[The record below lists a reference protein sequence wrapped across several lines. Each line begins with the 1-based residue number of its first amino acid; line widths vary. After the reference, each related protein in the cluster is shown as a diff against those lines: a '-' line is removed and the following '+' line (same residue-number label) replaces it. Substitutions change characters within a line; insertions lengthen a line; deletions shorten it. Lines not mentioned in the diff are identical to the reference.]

1 MRPFSPHLRQAAA
14 GAAAAATGAPPLA
27 AALLKN
33 SSAPLIHGRLSFSH
47 TSLQSPNNRGKR
59 TGWAV
64 RVLPLTEENVE
75 MVLDQVRPS
84 LMADGGN
91 VALHEIDGLVVVLK
105 LQGACGSCPSSTMT
119 LKMGIE
125 TRLRDKIPE
134 ILAVE
139 QIVDTE
145 TGLELNHDNVDKVL
159 DEIRP
164 YLSGTGGGS
173 LDLVQIDESVVKV
186 RLTGPAAGVMTVR
199 VAVTQKL
206 REKIPSILA
215 VEGVQESPFLAVGVH
230 PHAVGHGVRHEAA
243 QHGVMNRS
251 SAWAFPASLK
261 PSSSVLNVRASGGYA
276 SQYRWNSA
284 RASAT
289 RPRAQN
295 ARSSALSSATPNSRP
310 ARAHTRAA
318 ESKQATAAS
327 KDAPG
332 ADSESAVE
340 RSTASAGVERR
351 CGCVGGRESSRRNER
366 RAWRRERA
374 RRRRRAGRE
383 ASGTGKPGRAR
394 RRRKRESAG
403 RGGEWERRRWERSGV
418 RRDGEAGSIARRSG
432 GVSGAPA
439 RRIRARWG
447 TVGASSGRAALGG
460 GASKRGMRTQRE
472 LLSDLLQTWNY

>member
-1 MRPFSPHLRQAAA
+1 MGSMGFWFIRIQLAGPSRPMKSSPAQLDASATQVVAERGNQQLVGEVRKPRAGFGFFVLPHDRRKIVRPMRPFSPHLRQAT
-14 GAAAAATGAPPLA
+14 AAAATSAPPFA

-33 SSAPLIHGRLSFSH
+33 SSASLIHGRLSFSH
-47 TSLQSPNNRGKR
+47 TSLQAPNHRWKR

-215 VEGVQESPFLAVGVH
+215 VQLTE
-230 PHAVGHGVRHEAA
+230 
-243 QHGVMNRS
+243 
-251 SAWAFPASLK
+251 
-261 PSSSVLNVRASGGYA
+261 
-276 SQYRWNSA
+276 
-284 RASAT
+284 
-289 RPRAQN
+289 
-295 ARSSALSSATPNSRP
+295 
-310 ARAHTRAA
+310 
-318 ESKQATAAS
+318 
-327 KDAPG
+327 
-332 ADSESAVE
+332 
-340 RSTASAGVERR
+340 
-351 CGCVGGRESSRRNER
+351 
-366 RAWRRERA
+366 
-374 RRRRRAGRE
+374 
-383 ASGTGKPGRAR
+383 
-394 RRRKRESAG
+394 
-403 RGGEWERRRWERSGV
+403 
-418 RRDGEAGSIARRSG
+418 
-432 GVSGAPA
+432 
-439 RRIRARWG
+439 
-447 TVGASSGRAALGG
+447 
-460 GASKRGMRTQRE
+460 
-472 LLSDLLQTWNY
+472 

>member
-14 GAAAAATGAPPLA
+14 ATTAPPLA

-33 SSAPLIHGRLSFSH
+33 SSASLIHGRLSFSH
-47 TSLQSPNNRGKR
+47 TNHRGKR
-59 TGWAV
+59 AGWAV

-145 TGLELNHDNVDKVL
+145 TGLELNHDNVEKVL

-186 RLTGPAAGVMTVR
+186 RITGPAAGVMTVR

-215 VEGVQESPFLAVGVH
+215 VQLTE
-230 PHAVGHGVRHEAA
+230 
-243 QHGVMNRS
+243 
-251 SAWAFPASLK
+251 
-261 PSSSVLNVRASGGYA
+261 
-276 SQYRWNSA
+276 
-284 RASAT
+284 
-289 RPRAQN
+289 
-295 ARSSALSSATPNSRP
+295 
-310 ARAHTRAA
+310 
-318 ESKQATAAS
+318 
-327 KDAPG
+327 
-332 ADSESAVE
+332 
-340 RSTASAGVERR
+340 
-351 CGCVGGRESSRRNER
+351 
-366 RAWRRERA
+366 
-374 RRRRRAGRE
+374 
-383 ASGTGKPGRAR
+383 
-394 RRRKRESAG
+394 
-403 RGGEWERRRWERSGV
+403 
-418 RRDGEAGSIARRSG
+418 
-432 GVSGAPA
+432 
-439 RRIRARWG
+439 
-447 TVGASSGRAALGG
+447 
-460 GASKRGMRTQRE
+460 
-472 LLSDLLQTWNY
+472 